1 MRIYLLRAV
10 LRGSAFFIF
19 SWSFALNLL
28 ASPRAQHVFI
38 ISIDGGKP
46 TVIAQ
51 SEMPVLK
58 ELARE
63 GACTWEACTI
73 LPSIT
78 LPSHTS
84 MLTGV
89 GPKKHKISWNS
100 WKPRKG
106 AVRVPTVFSVA
117 KAAGFSTAMFVGK
130 EKFRQLLQPNTV
142 DYFDYNPELTGD
154 LSHIGGRLIFNRAD
168 TVLAGPVAEHAANW
182 IVEKKP
188 NLCFIHLTDADKAGH
203 KYGWGSPEQIQA
215 FAKIDAA
222 LGVILK
228 GIKSAG
234 ITDESV
240 LIITADHGG
249 HRKTHGDNTPE
260 DVMIP
265 WIAWGKD
272 VKKESTIAANVTTCD
287 TAATALWILGLPLP
301 TSCDGAPVTDAF
313 N

>member
-1 MRIYLLRAV
+1 MRNWTIV
-10 LRGSAFFIF
+10 AFVWGL
-19 SWSFALNLL
+19 SVNLW

-46 TVIAQ
+46 AVIAQ
-51 SEMPVLK
+51 SDMPVLK
-58 ELARE
+58 ELARQ
-63 GACTWEACTI
+63 GACTWQARTV

-106 AVRVPTVFSVA
+106 VVHVPTVFSQA

-130 EKFRQLLQPNTV
+130 EKFRHLVQPGSV
-142 DYFDYNPELTGD
+142 DCFDYNPELTGEINYVAG
-154 LSHIGGRLIFNRAD
+154 HLIFKTAD
-168 TVLAGPVAEHAANW
+168 TVSAGLVANDAATW
-182 IVEKKP
+182 IVQKKP
-188 NLCFIHLTDADKAGH
+188 NLCFIHLTDADNAGH
-203 KYGWGSPEQIQA
+203 KYGWGSPEQIKA
-215 FAKIDAA
+215 FANIDAA

-228 GIKSAG
+228 GIRSAG
-234 ITDESV
+234 IADESV

-249 HRKTHGDNTPE
+249 HRKTHGSDTPE

-265 WIAWGKD
+265 WIVWGKD
-272 VKKESTIAANVTTCD
+272 VKKESTINASVTTCD

-301 TSCDGAPVTDAF
+301 ASSDGVPIAAAF